1 MSATSAG
8 NSANSGDTHSW
19 VRRKIGNLSVTMEL
33 GRGACATVLL
43 AREDPSGRQVAIK
56 VLSDEFSR
64 NERQVQSFIEE
75 ARRAVKLRH
84 PNILRVFSVAFFENK
99 YFMVM
104 EYSSQGTVQDLLER
118 EGKLP
123 LEHAVRVVRQA
134 AEGLAFAEALGIVH
148 RDIKPGNLLI
158 AGDGTIKVCDMGI
171 AGLTGEQAEDGDSIY
186 GSPHYMAPEQAM
198 GKAASSQ
205 SDIYSL
211 GVTFYQVLTGRT
223 PFKDTGRRSLI
234 LKHLHEEPVPVNRIV
249 PILPKRV
256 AEVVGFMMAKKPEER
271 YQTFAQVLAELKS
284 LEKVKTLD
292 SLRLS
297 RRQRQES

>member
-1 MSATSAG
+1 
-8 NSANSGDTHSW
+8 
-19 VRRKIGNLSVTMEL
+19 MEL